1 MALLFKRT
9 FPFSRLQVVP
19 SVTVLKRFSSRDL
32 DSDSS
37 ALAIKESKNE
47 VVETAPEKSRII
59 TADII
64 SGAPK
69 ELRYRTVRIYKPTRT
84 AMQSGEHN
92 TKHWRLDFDILEG
105 GGRWENPL
113 IGWASSSDYMQA
125 LRLKFKSKEDAIYF
139 AEKQGWDYYV
149 QDHIEPKFRKKVYAD
164 NFKYS
169 PGKLRII
176 KTK

>member
-1 MALLFKRT
+1 MFGLINGFCNQKKKIRTINMALLFKRT
-9 FPFSRLQVVP
+9 FPFSRLQ
-19 SVTVLKRFSSRDL
+19 
-32 DSDSS
+32 
-37 ALAIKESKNE
+37 ESKNE

>member
-1 MALLFKRT
+1 MSLLFRRT
-9 FPFSRLQVVP
+9 FPLSRLSAVP
-19 SVTVLKRFSSRDL
+19 SITILKRFNSGDL
-32 DSDSS
+32 VSDS
-37 ALAIKESKNE
+37 AAIAKKESKDE
-47 VVETAPEKSRII
+47 AVETAPEKTRII
-59 TADII
+59 TAEII

-84 AMQSGEHN
+84 AMQSGENN
-92 TKHWRLDFDILEG
+92 TKHWRIDFDILEG
-105 GGRWENPL
+105 GGKWENPL

-139 AEKQGWDYYV
+139 AENQGWDYYV
-149 QDHIEPKFRKKVYAD
+149 QEHKEPEFRKKIYAD
-164 NFKYS
+164 NYKYS

>member
-64 SGAPK
+64 SGAP
-69 ELRYRTVRIYKPTRT
+69 
-84 AMQSGEHN
+84 
-92 TKHWRLDFDILEG
+92 
-105 GGRWENPL
+105 
-113 IGWASSSDYMQA
+113 
-125 LRLKFKSKEDAIYF
+125 SKKNGSF
-139 AEKQGWDYYV
+139 NSV
-149 QDHIEPKFRKKVYAD
+149 
-164 NFKYS
+164 
-169 PGKLRII
+169 
-176 KTK
+176 